1 MEFKVG
7 SRKGTVEVY
16 PKDALH
22 FARSVGV
29 TQTASIQL
37 YNNSTECIA
46 YKLRT
51 TCPAEIKFRPA
62 YGFLQPFRMK
72 EILVRCNVKEKN
84 NEEQN
89 SERCTLVAHVLPE
102 GFKTGKA
109 FDYWKSVMC
118 TNLIDKA
125 YRLEVKYD
133 LDSYEVPEPVSSSS
147 YTSSSIIATTST
159 EEESGTTTSS
169 EYTSSTDKG
178 TNSSTGSSSG
188 TTADSSRDATSST
201 AEADSSA
208 ETSGTS
214 VVSLESLTLGSEVTA
229 SNNSLAQ
236 EN

>member
-1 MEFKVG
+1 MEFMVG

-89 SERCTLVAHVLPE
+89 SERCTLVAHVLAE
-102 GFKTGKA
+102 GFKKGKA
-109 FDYWKSVMC
+109 FDYWKPVMC
-118 TNLIDKA
+118 TNFIDKA

-133 LDSYEVPEPVSSSS
+133 VDSYEVPEPVSSSS

-159 EEESGTTTSS
+159 EKESATATSS
-169 EYTSSTDKG
+169 DKG
-178 TNSSTGSSSG
+178 TSSSTGSSSG
-188 TTADSSRDATSST
+188 TTADSSSDATSSS

-208 ETSGTS
+208 ETSRTS

>member
-16 PKDALH
+16 PNDALH

-62 YGFLQPFRMK
+62 YGFLQPFKMN

-84 NEEQN
+84 NEEPN
-89 SERCTLVAHVLPE
+89 SERCTIVAHVLPE

-133 LDSYEVPEPVSSSS
+133 CMHC
-147 YTSSSIIATTST
+147 T
-159 EEESGTTTSS
+159 
-169 EYTSSTDKG
+169 
-178 TNSSTGSSSG
+178 SG
-188 TTADSSRDATSST
+188 TTADSSSDATSGT
-201 AEADSSA
+201 AAAISSA

-214 VVSLESLTLGSEVTA
+214 VVSLESLTPSSEVTA
-229 SNNSLAQ
+229 SNDFLVQ